1 MAIQTDLETFQIIPK
16 RKKFV
21 SSKHL
26 KGRSGPR
33 FGRGSRLRLL
43 ASSIIDDIASWWTV
57 APLVLLTIIIIII
70 MTVMMTHLNINHDFV
85 HDHDHYDHLAAHV
98 LSIPIGESG
107 APRLVVVSVNKYAPG
122 VLLSDKNMIHDM
134 SLV

>member
-1 MAIQTDLETFQIIPK
+1 MIITK
-16 RKKFV
+16 DDGGDD
-21 SSKHL
+21 HYC
-26 KGRSGPR
+26 
-33 FGRGSRLRLL
+33 RGSRLRLR

-57 APLVLLTIIIIII
+57 APLALLTIIIIMIIIIIII

-107 APRLVVVSVNKYAPG
+107 APRLGDTAC
-122 VLLSDKNMIHDM
+122 
-134 SLV
+134 

>member
-1 MAIQTDLETFQIIPK
+1 
-16 RKKFV
+16 
-21 SSKHL
+21 
-26 KGRSGPR
+26 
-33 FGRGSRLRLL
+33 
-43 ASSIIDDIASWWTV
+43 
-57 APLVLLTIIIIII
+57 

-122 VLLSDKNMIHDM
+122 VLLSDKNMIHGM
-134 SLV
+134 SLVICYLFDTQVCN